1 MEAFDTFD
9 FHCVRTREPARP
21 TENANALALEDLGV
35 VVAHP
40 VLDAFDA
47 GGQALDVDFGIVV
60 LQPHAFETIRE
71 ADRTAGGNHRL
82 RRNAVPQVG
91 RSTDDVALDHGDLS
105 PHPRRMRR
113 RIVTGWA
120 AAEDD
125 KSCAHTVRLR
135 E

>member
-1 MEAFDTFD
+1 MSSPQY
-9 FHCVRTREPARP
+9 PARLLFVITTLSCTLTGCVSKQASSPEMADSSASDP
-21 TENANALALEDLGV
+21 TRDSFLA
-35 VVAHP
+35 A
-40 VLDAFDA
+40 
-47 GGQALDVDFGIVV
+47 
-60 LQPHAFETIRE
+60 
-71 ADRTAGGNHRL
+71 
-82 RRNAVPQVG
+82 
-91 RSTDDVALDHGDLS
+91 TDDVALDHGDLS